1 VRIST
6 RPLERSRECV
16 HAVLG
21 PGSYFGLANAV
32 HHGPYTL
39 DARAYGASDLAVID
53 GGRLVAALEHH
64 PRLWRHV
71 SSLMARRLRVAIG
84 IIEDN
89 QVVPLAPRIAR
100 RLLAH
105 ALSSELPEGAQPT
118 LRMTQ
123 ADLARML
130 DTGRSRLNTALKRM
144 QSQGLLRTGYRTTTL
159 LDLERLRA
167 LAGGDVA
174 AF

>member
-1 VRIST
+1 
-6 RPLERSRECV
+6 
-16 HAVLG
+16 
-21 PGSYFGLANAV
+21 
-32 HHGPYTL
+32 
-39 DARAYGASDLAVID
+39 
-53 GGRLVAALEHH
+53 
-64 PRLWRHV
+64 
-71 SSLMARRLRVAIG
+71 MARRLRVAIG